1 MNLAKERVKIIGWEQ
16 DFPIILL
23 KEKEEQTAETSSL
36 LWDEAANL
44 SNDKPFYL
52 IVDLSES
59 SPPTRDVR
67 VTVKEKYLNM
77 RSAILS
83 TYVYVGNKPLMWIT
97 TKFIISAARAKN
109 VHLINDIPAG
119 LEMIKNNN

>member
-1 MNLAKERVKIIGWEQ
+1 
-16 DFPIILL
+16 
-23 KEKEEQTAETSSL
+23 
-36 LWDEAANL
+36 
-44 SNDKPFYL
+44 NDKPFYL

-59 SPPTRDVR
+59 SPPKRDVR

>member
-23 KEKEEQTAETSSL
+23 KEIEEQTAETSSL

-109 VHLINDIPAG
+109 VHLIKDIPAG
-119 LEMIKNNN
+119 LEMIKNNS

>member
-23 KEKEEQTAETSSL
+23 KEIEEQTAETSSL

-109 VHLINDIPAG
+109 VHLIKDIPAG

>member
-16 DFPIILL
+16 EFPIILL
-23 KEKEEQTAETSSL
+23 KEIEEQTAETSSL

-44 SNDKPFYL
+44 ANDKPFYL

-67 VTVKEKYLNM
+67 VTVKERYLNI

-109 VHLINDIPAG
+109 VHLIKDIPAG